1 MTAADIEQN
10 VQMLGMMGPMLFTGM
25 TATAKQT
32 IGLDDL
38 YQYEYESEVAWDMSG
53 LVQMAASSGQL
64 PAELQPTSDQVGFDI
79 KTTISN
85 SDMSTEATETIAA
98 PADAQMIPVESVL
111 NAAAAQ

>member
-38 YQYEYESEVAWDMSG
+38 LLYEYESEVAWDMSG
-53 LVQMAASSGQL
+53 LVQMAAASGQL
-64 PAELQPTSDQVGFDI
+64 PAELTADERSGRIRHQDDDQQQQHVH
-79 KTTISN
+79 
-85 SDMSTEATETIAA
+85 
-98 PADAQMIPVESVL
+98 
-111 NAAAAQ
+111 